1 MPSPHEE
8 STNQPV
14 TSRRGFFWTGAER
27 VDGPWGTVID
37 ILRGL
42 LIAAGGLGF
51 VLGMAVKGAAAGNA
65 DRQELGNRLME
76 GAIVGLFVGLLGEAI
91 YNLIVGWTS

>member
-1 MPSPHEE
+1 VMVIFSALADHGP
-8 STNQPV
+8 TMLAALQA
-14 TSRRGFFWTGAER
+14 GGY
-27 VDGPWGTVID
+27 GPWATVID

-51 VLGMAVKGAAAGNA
+51 VVGMAVKGAAAGNT
-65 DRQELGNRLME
+65 DRQELGNRLIE

-91 YNLIVGWTS
+91 YNLVVGWTS

>member
-1 MPSPHEE
+1 MIEAVHATLSNDALPMVIL
-8 STNQPV
+8 Q
-14 TSRRGFFWTGAER
+14 AE
-27 VDGPWGTVID
+27 VYGPWGTVID
-37 ILRGL
+37 VLRGL

>member
-1 MPSPHEE
+1 VIEVVHATLSNDALPMAIL
-8 STNQPV
+8 Q
-14 TSRRGFFWTGAER
+14 AEGY
-27 VDGPWGTVID
+27 GPWGTVID
-37 ILRGL
+37 VLRGL
-42 LIAAGGLGF
+42 LIAAGGLGL

>member
-1 MPSPHEE
+1 MTIFSALADHGLTMLALQAGGYGPWA
-8 STNQPV
+8 TIIDV
-14 TSRRGFFWTGAER
+14 LRGF
-27 VDGPWGTVID
+27 
-37 ILRGL
+37 

-51 VLGMAVKGAAAGNA
+51 VVGMAVKGAAAGNA

>member
-1 MPSPHEE
+1 VIEAVHATLLNDALPLVALQVGEY
-8 STNQPV
+8 
-14 TSRRGFFWTGAER
+14 
-27 VDGPWGTVID
+27 GPWGTIID

>member
-1 MPSPHEE
+1 
-8 STNQPV
+8 
-14 TSRRGFFWTGAER
+14 
-27 VDGPWGTVID
+27 
-37 ILRGL
+37 
-42 LIAAGGLGF
+42 

-65 DRQELGNRLME
+65 DMQELGNRLME

>member
-1 MPSPHEE
+1 LC
-8 STNQPV
+8 TY
-14 TSRRGFFWTGAER
+14 
-27 VDGPWGTVID
+27 
-37 ILRGL
+37 
-42 LIAAGGLGF
+42 LGF

>member
-1 MPSPHEE
+1 VIEAVHATLSNAAIPMVAL
-8 STNQPV
+8 QA
-14 TSRRGFFWTGAER
+14 GGY
-27 VDGPWGTVID
+27 GPWGTIID

-76 GAIVGLFVGLLGEAI
+76 GAIVGLFVGLLGEAV
-91 YNLIVGWTS
+91 YNLILGWTS

>member
-1 MPSPHEE
+1 MSNDALPIVAL
-8 STNQPV
+8 QV
-14 TSRRGFFWTGAER
+14 GGY
-27 VDGPWGTVID
+27 GPWGTVID
-37 ILRGL
+37 VLRGL

-51 VLGMAVKGAAAGNA
+51 VVGMAVKGAAAGNA

>member
-1 MPSPHEE
+1 VIEAAHATLSNAAMPIVAL
-8 STNQPV
+8 Q
-14 TSRRGFFWTGAER
+14 TGEY
-27 VDGPWGTVID
+27 GPWGTIID

-65 DRQELGNRLME
+65 ERQELGNRLME
-76 GAIVGLFVGLLGEAI
+76 GAIVGLFAGLLGEAI

>member
-1 MPSPHEE
+1 MIEAVHASLSNAPIPIGVL
-8 STNQPV
+8 QF
-14 TSRRGFFWTGAER
+14 GGY
-27 VDGPWGTVID
+27 GPWGTVID
-37 ILRGL
+37 VLRGL
-42 LIAAGGLGF
+42 LIAAGGLGL

-76 GAIVGLFVGLLGEAI
+76 GAIAGLFVGLLGEAI

>member
-1 MPSPHEE
+1 VIEVVHAMLSNDALPMAIL
-8 STNQPV
+8 Q
-14 TSRRGFFWTGAER
+14 TGGY
-27 VDGPWGTVID
+27 GPWGTVID
-37 ILRGL
+37 VLRGL

>member
-1 MPSPHEE
+1 MIEAVHATLSNAAMPMAIL
-8 STNQPV
+8 QA
-14 TSRRGFFWTGAER
+14 GGY
-27 VDGPWGTVID
+27 GPWGTVID
-37 ILRGL
+37 VLRGL

>member
-1 MPSPHEE
+1 VIEGVHATLSNDALPIVAL
-8 STNQPV
+8 QV
-14 TSRRGFFWTGAER
+14 GGY
-27 VDGPWGTVID
+27 GPWGTVID
-37 ILRGL
+37 VLRGL

>member
-1 MPSPHEE
+1 VIEAVHAALSNAPIPIGVL
-8 STNQPV
+8 QV
-14 TSRRGFFWTGAER
+14 GGY
-27 VDGPWGTVID
+27 GPWGTVID

-42 LIAAGGLGF
+42 LIAAGSLGL

>member
-1 MPSPHEE
+1 VIEAVHAALSNAAMPLVAL
-8 STNQPV
+8 QV
-14 TSRRGFFWTGAER
+14 GGY
-27 VDGPWGTVID
+27 GPWGTIID
-37 ILRGL
+37 TLRGL

>member
-1 MPSPHEE
+1 VIEAVYASLSNAPIPIGVL
-8 STNQPV
+8 QV
-14 TSRRGFFWTGAER
+14 GGY
-27 VDGPWGTVID
+27 GPWGTVID

-42 LIAAGGLGF
+42 LIAAGGLGL
-51 VLGMAVKGAAAGNA
+51 VLGMAVKGAAAGSA
-65 DRQELGNRLME
+65 DRQELGNHLME

>member
-1 MPSPHEE
+1 MIEAVYASLSNATIPIGVL
-8 STNQPV
+8 QV
-14 TSRRGFFWTGAER
+14 GGY
-27 VDGPWGTVID
+27 GPWGTVID
-37 ILRGL
+37 ILRSL
-42 LIAAGGLGF
+42 LIAAGGLGL

>member
-1 MPSPHEE
+1 VIEAVHATLSNAAMPIVAL
-8 STNQPV
+8 QV
-14 TSRRGFFWTGAER
+14 GGY
-27 VDGPWGTVID
+27 GPWGTVID
-37 ILRGL
+37 VLRGL

-51 VLGMAVKGAAAGNA
+51 VVGMAVKGAAAGNA

>member
-1 MPSPHEE
+1 MIEAVHATLSNDALPMAIL
-8 STNQPV
+8 Q
-14 TSRRGFFWTGAER
+14 AEGY
-27 VDGPWGTVID
+27 GPWGTVID
-37 ILRGL
+37 VLRGL